1 MMMREHFNFVNALIQ
16 PVTDIKDR
24 FLRVIDYGQCKDA
37 KFRAVILMEA
47 GGVYSRYTMLLWESA
62 A

>member
-1 MMMREHFNFVNALIQ
+1 MMMRVHLHFVKALIQ

-24 FLRVIDYGQCKDA
+24 FLRVIDYGQCKDE
-37 KFRAVILMEA
+37 KFSAVILMEA
-47 GGVYSRYTMLLWESA
+47 GGVYSHYTMLSWGSA